1 MRRRLATLALAIT
14 LTVVPGSALAHPARS
29 FDACAAYR
37 RHGGICGNTATYVI
51 GDRVFLRGR
60 VEPAHEGHPFVAV
73 RRRTAHEDHDAFVT
87 FLRPGAERW
96 RRGVSVHITATGR
109 MRWSFRATKVEADQT
124 EPWRFRFRIP
134 DHGVSGAVTVFILF
148 GE

>member
-1 MRRRLATLALAIT
+1 MMMTGLAKLALAIM
-14 LTVVPGSALAHPARS
+14 LTVVAEPTLAHPARS

-37 RHGGICGNTATYVI
+37 RHGGICADTATYVI
-51 GDRVFLRGR
+51 GDRVFLRAR
-60 VEPAHEGHPFVAV
+60 VEPAHEG
-73 RRRTAHEDHDAFVT
+73 RDAFVT

-96 RRGVSVHITATGR
+96 RRGVSVHITASGR
-109 MRWSFRATKVEADQT
+109 TRWSFRATKVEADRS

-134 DHGVSGAVTVFILF
+134 GHGASDAMTVFILF

>member
-1 MRRRLATLALAIT
+1 MMRRLATLALAIT
-14 LTVVPGSALAHPARS
+14 LTVVAGPALAHPTRS

-37 RHGGICGNTATYVI
+37 RHGGTCGDSATYVI
-51 GDRVFLRGR
+51 GDRVFLRAH
-60 VEPAHEGHPFVAV
+60 VEP
-73 RRRTAHEDHDAFVT
+73 AHEDHDAFVT

-96 RRGVSVHITATGR
+96 RRGVSVHITASGR
-109 MRWSFRATKVEADQT
+109 MRWSFRATRIEADQT

-134 DHGVSGAVTVFILF
+134 DHGASDAMTVFILF